1 MPKQDKD
8 TAKLNLDSE
17 IAAWRFLERDTS
29 RCRTFDEVFISNFPS
44 GDHIRSIQNVRDT
57 FDVYNR
63 MPKDYGSSWRVFYNQ
78 KIREAYE
85 KTLQSE
91 CCNCYICQHLN

>member
-1 MPKQDKD
+1 MSKNDKD
-8 TAKLNLDSE
+8 VDKLNFDSE

-29 RCRTFDEVFISNFPS
+29 RCQTFDQVFVSNFHS
-44 GDHIRSIQNVRDT
+44 GDRLRSIQNVRDA
-57 FDVYNR
+57 FNDNR
-63 MPKDYGSSWRVFYNQ
+63 MPRDYISSWRVFYNQ

-91 CCNCYICQHLN
+91 CCNCYICKYLN